1 MSEVRNLCYT
11 STIPVRSI
19 FCMCLKPRENEL
31 IVTVLINSRELQD
44 IISFLPILIS
54 IADFPSAAAVVAGF
68 RLLRIFRLQRFLS
81 NYDTWMNLDGY
92 IILPLVVDGIGA
104 GNMRQAFHE

>member
-11 STIPVRSI
+11 STSQSDVFFQVFGFPE
-19 FCMCLKPRENEL
+19 LEL

-92 IILPLVVDGIGA
+92 IILPLVADGIGA
-104 GNMRQAFHE
+104 GNMRQTFHE